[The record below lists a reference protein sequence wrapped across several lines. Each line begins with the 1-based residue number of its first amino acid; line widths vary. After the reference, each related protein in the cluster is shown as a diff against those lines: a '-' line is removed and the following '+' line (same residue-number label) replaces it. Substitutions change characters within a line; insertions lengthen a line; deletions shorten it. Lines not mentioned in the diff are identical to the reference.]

1 MHSTSNDKAGFTLVE
16 ALLAVVVLALMA
28 SVLSGLYLAGLQNL
42 DARDDRMAL
51 DSALRSQMEELL
63 SGAFTEIA
71 SGSDTITVNGASRE
85 IVWAVEN
92 LDLDGDDSPEADAKQ
107 ITVTLGNTSISTV
120 FVDHEGTLAKL

>member
-1 MHSTSNDKAGFTLVE
+1 MPSTPNDNAGFTLVE

-85 IVWAVEN
+85 IVWTVEN

-107 ITVTLGNTSISTV
+107 IIVTLGNTSISTV

>member
-1 MHSTSNDKAGFTLVE
+1 MPSTPKDKAGFTLVE

-51 DSALRSQMEELL
+51 DSALRSRMEELL

-71 SGSDTITVNGASRE
+71 SGSETITVNGASRE
-85 IVWAVEN
+85 IVWTVEN
-92 LDLDGDDSPEADAKQ
+92 LDLDGDDSPEVDAKQ
-107 ITVTLGNTSISTV
+107 ITVTVGNTSISTV
-120 FVDHEGTLAKL
+120 FVDHEGTLAQL

>member
-1 MHSTSNDKAGFTLVE
+1 MPSTSNDKAGFTLVE

-85 IVWAVEN
+85 IVWTVEN
-92 LDLDGDDSPEADAKQ
+92 LDLDGDDSPEADVKQ

-120 FVDHEGTLAKL
+120 FVDHEGTLAQL

>member
-1 MHSTSNDKAGFTLVE
+1 MPSTPNDNAGFTLVE

-85 IVWAVEN
+85 IVWTVEN

>member
-1 MHSTSNDKAGFTLVE
+1 MPSTPNDNAGFTLVE

-85 IVWAVEN
+85 IVWTVEN
-92 LDLDGDDSPEADAKQ
+92 LDLDGDDSPEADVKK
-107 ITVTLGNTSISTV
+107 ITVSLGNTSISTV
-120 FVDHEGTLAKL
+120 FVDHEGTLAQL

>member
-1 MHSTSNDKAGFTLVE
+1 MPSTPNDNAGFTLVE

-85 IVWAVEN
+85 IVWTVEN

-120 FVDHEGTLAKL
+120 FVDHEGTLAQL

>member
-1 MHSTSNDKAGFTLVE
+1 MPSTPNDNAGFTLVE

-85 IVWAVEN
+85 IVWTVEN
-92 LDLDGDDSPEADAKQ
+92 LDLDGDDSPEADVKQ

-120 FVDHEGTLAKL
+120 FVDHEGTLAQL